1 MEELETRLPGR
12 MGRAYVTRPHYMADH
27 IRHII
32 HAVVPNYAET
42 TTLQER
48 NTAADQLRAAY
59 LDALRVQM
67 GMNHGNSIAFP
78 TMGVDNEFPP
88 ALGAQ
93 IALQAIRDFIHEHGG
108 RRNFDYITIIVPP
121 KSASRRA
128 YRVHM

>member
-1 MEELETRLPGR
+1 LEELEIRGR
-12 MGRAYVTRPHYMADH
+12 GVMGRAYATRAHYMMDH

-32 HAVVPNYAET
+32 HAIVPNYADT

-48 NTAADQLRAAY
+48 TTATSQLRAAY

-67 GMNHGNSIAFP
+67 EMNHGNSIAFP
-78 TMGVDNEFPP
+78 TMGVNNEFPP

-93 IALQAIRDFIHEHGG
+93 IALEAIRDFIHEHGG

-121 KSASRRA
+121 KSASERA
-128 YRVHM
+128 YRVYM